1 MLADLRNSKGRRELS
16 AAWMENLFIGVN
28 HEYIES
34 YVFTLYVGV
43 LRHVTRYS
51 NVTSSFIPQP
61 TLPEEATVTHRLVI
75 SFFAVAL
82 WPSAGHGLLI
92 LEVFLDHTR
101 RRIAVGRTPLDEWS
115 ARRRDLYLTIHNTHN
130 RQTLMP
136 PVGFEPMISA
146 GERPQTYALDSA
158 ATRTGHRIVIPLLNA
173 AFRGSI
179 PAQIMFLYHLWLC
192 SVKLQPTMQF
202 SCTVSSSTDTSIIT
216 L

>member
-43 LRHVTRYS
+43 LRQVTRYS

-101 RRIAVGRTPLDEWS
+101 CTTVGTTPIDEWS
-115 ARRRDLYLTIHNTHN
+115 AHHRDLYLTIHNTHN
-130 RQTLMP
+130 RQTSTP
-136 PVGFEPMISA
+136 QWDSNPWSQQASGR
-146 GERPQTYALDSA
+146 RPT
-158 ATRTGHRIVIPLLNA
+158 P
-173 AFRGSI
+173 
-179 PAQIMFLYHLWLC
+179 
-192 SVKLQPTMQF
+192 
-202 SCTVSSSTDTSIIT
+202 
-216 L
+216 